1 MVYNG
6 EIDAKTKALVK
17 FLKEDSF
24 LTVKEITKR
33 FKVSRATVYRCLKDS
48 EIKEKRKPS
57 GRPRKIS
64 SGDERVIRRNIG
76 KLRKIEGNFSCHRLR
91 AKCGLHHVSL
101 ITFNRALK
109 RMGYK
114 FCEARR
120 KGILSSADRAK
131 RVKFAREVQ
140 TTFEDDFWKHKVC
153 FYLDG
158 VSFWYKKN
166 PVDDA
171 RSPHSKIWRKRNEG
185 LDPGCVAK
193 GSHTGSGGRTVNMI
207 VVISYMK
214 GVIFCEQYQKLDGDY
229 IADFIRRNFRKILRK
244 SGKRNS
250 KLFVH
255 DNCPVLNCAKARQA
269 LKAIRAE
276 LFTIPPRSPDLNPI
290 ENIFNIVKRELKRQA
305 IRNDITYETYEQF
318 SERVKCTL
326 YAMKSDVI
334 DNTIASMNKRLQLIT
349 KHKGK
354 RTKY

>member
-33 FKVSRATVYRCLKDS
+33 FKVSRATVYRCLKAS
-48 EIKEKRKPS
+48 EIIVKEKRKPS

-158 VSFWYKKN
+158 VSF
-166 PVDDA
+166 
-171 RSPHSKIWRKRNEG
+171 
-185 LDPGCVAK
+185 
-193 GSHTGSGGRTVNMI
+193 
-207 VVISYMK
+207 
-214 GVIFCEQYQKLDGDY
+214 
-229 IADFIRRNFRKILRK
+229 
-244 SGKRNS
+244 
-250 KLFVH
+250 
-255 DNCPVLNCAKARQA
+255 
-269 LKAIRAE
+269 
-276 LFTIPPRSPDLNPI
+276 
-290 ENIFNIVKRELKRQA
+290 
-305 IRNDITYETYEQF
+305 
-318 SERVKCTL
+318 
-326 YAMKSDVI
+326 
-334 DNTIASMNKRLQLIT
+334 
-349 KHKGK
+349 
-354 RTKY
+354 

>member
-1 MVYNG
+1 M
-6 EIDAKTKALVK
+6 TKK
-17 FLKEDSF
+17 
-24 LTVKEITKR
+24 KR
-33 FKVSRATVYRCLKDS
+33 R
-48 EIKEKRKPS
+48 
-57 GRPRKIS
+57 
-64 SGDERVIRRNIG
+64 
-76 KLRKIEGNFSCHRLR
+76 
-91 AKCGLHHVSL
+91 
-101 ITFNRALK
+101 
-109 RMGYK
+109 
-114 FCEARR
+114 
-120 KGILSSADRAK
+120 
-131 RVKFAREVQ
+131 
-140 TTFEDDFWKHKVC
+140 
-153 FYLDG
+153 
-158 VSFWYKKN
+158 
-166 PVDDA
+166 
-171 RSPHSKIWRKRNEG
+171 

-193 GSHTGSGGRTVNMI
+193 GSNTVLGGRTVNMI